1 MNEIAVVSQPT
12 SQPIATTPS
21 KPSLAVRMFS
31 NSNHAESKAVA
42 ETHDQRV
49 TRQEAEDYKEVTN
62 PARFPPH
69 AIPLAQKLMQTYGGQ
84 DVRNAVA
91 AAGIGSKVWVMDL
104 AARIQMA
111 LDAKDAEIAALKR
124 NQR

>member
-21 KPSLAVRMFS
+21 KPSLAVRLFDKS
-31 NSNHAESKAVA
+31 HHAESKAVA

-69 AIPLAQKLMQTYGGQ
+69 AIPLAQKLMQTYGTEALRK
-84 DVRNAVA
+84 VVA
-91 AAGIGSKVWVMDL
+91 DRGMGSNIHVMDM
-104 AARIQMA
+104 AARVQMA
-111 LDAKDAEIAALKR
+111 LDAKDKELAQLRAR
-124 NQR
+124 R